1 MSSSHHRN
9 STFPT
14 SLLLFSIRTIN
25 HNSTGSTLLKVDYF
39 FFVSFPDQIS
49 NENCVRPLTIFQ
61 SVSTFRVIE
70 LKPAALDC
78 QSEMSSFLSKPLR
91 YLFITQLKQ
100 NRSLQAKTVFPKI
113 PTDYVDPFM
122 GEGRGGECLHERIFL
137 CRDFPALIAS
147 RSRHL
152 ARGNACQQVTNFVF
166 TLIGWN
172 CILALWLAILSS
184 WIQLVSA
191 IKTYLFSLISISVGL

>member
-1 MSSSHHRN
+1 M
-9 STFPT
+9 
-14 SLLLFSIRTIN
+14 
-25 HNSTGSTLLKVDYF
+25 
-39 FFVSFPDQIS
+39 IS

-61 SVSTFRVIE
+61 SVSTFRVIA

-152 ARGNACQQVTNFVF
+152 ARENACQHVTSFVL

-172 CILALWLAILSS
+172 CILALWLAHFVFVNTVGQCDKNLP
-184 WIQLVSA
+184 
-191 IKTYLFSLISISVGL
+191 LFPDFHLCGFINIRCVLQ

>member
-1 MSSSHHRN
+1 MPRDAFVLKMQRELCHSKYTQKFRDFLETGSCSEHSEYFRMSSSHHRN

-25 HNSTGSTLLKVDYF
+25 HNSTGLTLLKVDYF

-122 GEGRGGECLHERIFL
+122 GEGRGV
-137 CRDFPALIAS
+137 
-147 RSRHL
+147 L
-152 ARGNACQQVTNFVF
+152 A
-166 TLIGWN
+166 
-172 CILALWLAILSS
+172 
-184 WIQLVSA
+184 
-191 IKTYLFSLISISVGL
+191 

>member
-1 MSSSHHRN
+1 MCSSHHRN

-14 SLLLFSIRTIN
+14 SLLFFSIRTIN
-25 HNSTGSTLLKVDYF
+25 HNFTGSTLLKVEYF
-39 FFVSFPDQIS
+39 FLSVSPIRVFVMII

-122 GEGRGGECLHERIFL
+122 GEGRGV
-137 CRDFPALIAS
+137 
-147 RSRHL
+147 L
-152 ARGNACQQVTNFVF
+152 A
-166 TLIGWN
+166 
-172 CILALWLAILSS
+172 
-184 WIQLVSA
+184 
-191 IKTYLFSLISISVGL
+191 